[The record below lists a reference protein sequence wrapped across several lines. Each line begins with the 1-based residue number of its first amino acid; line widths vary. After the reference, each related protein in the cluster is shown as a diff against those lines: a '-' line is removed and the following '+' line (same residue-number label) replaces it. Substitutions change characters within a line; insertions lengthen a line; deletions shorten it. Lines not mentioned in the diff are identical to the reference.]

1 VPLVFECKE
10 KRVNETMKCD
20 ICGCDL
26 SDEEIYSL
34 NGKTLCE
41 DCHMEETHP
50 VKVCNPLPVMAAKK
64 MTNNSEDPENRL
76 SELQKTLYKHIVD
89 NQKVTIKQLCT
100 KFSLTEVNL
109 NNQLAILRHLELIK
123 GKKDGDNVY
132 IVPF

>member
-1 VPLVFECKE
+1 M
-10 KRVNETMKCD
+10 NETTVCD

-26 SDEEIYSL
+26 TEEERYAL

-64 MTNNSEDPENRL
+64 MGDSSKDPKDVL
-76 SELQKTLYKHIVD
+76 DELKKALYDHIVS
-89 NQKVTIKQLCT
+89 NQKVTIEQLCA
-100 KFSLTEVNL
+100 KFNITEVKLKNE
-109 NNQLAILRHLELIK
+109 LATLRHLELIK
-123 GKKDGDNVY
+123 GKKEEDNVY

>member
-1 VPLVFECKE
+1 M
-10 KRVNETMKCD
+10 KRMNEPTKCD

-34 NGKTLCE
+34 NEKTLCE

-64 MTNNSEDPENRL
+64 IVSKDKDAENSL
-76 SELQKTLYKHIVD
+76 SELQKTIYKHIMG

-123 GKKDGDNVY
+123 GKKDGDTVY

>member
-1 VPLVFECKE
+1 M
-10 KRVNETMKCD
+10 NEPTKCD

-26 SDEEIYSL
+26 SDEEIYNL

-41 DCHMEETHP
+41 DCHMEETHL
-50 VKVCNPLPVMAAKK
+50 VKVCNPLPVMAAKNLG
-64 MTNNSEDPENRL
+64 NNKQDPINIL
-76 SELQKTLYKHIVD
+76 SELQKTIYKHIVG

-123 GKKDGDNVY
+123 GKKDGDTIY
-132 IVPF
+132 IVSF

>member
-1 VPLVFECKE
+1 MKE
-10 KRVNETMKCD
+10 TTKCH

-50 VKVCNPLPVMAAKK
+50 VKICNPLPVMAAKK
-64 MTNNSEDPENRL
+64 ITSNNKDPKDSL
-76 SELQKTLYKHIVD
+76 SELQKTIYNHIEK
-89 NQKVTIKQLCT
+89 NQKVTIKELCSE
-100 KFSLTEVNL
+100 FNLTEVKM
-109 NNQLAILRHLELIK
+109 NNQLATLRHLELVK
-123 GKKDGDNVY
+123 GKKDGANVY